1 MEEAGGAGGQ
11 PRTAWEQRP
20 RSLALRARAR
30 TAVTP
35 VIMFLMCVVTVRR
48 HAFCLR
54 LPNHMSTVICTRRER
69 VGGGRRGGA

>member
-1 MEEAGGAGGQ
+1 MSNKGRQ
-11 PRTAWEQRP
+11 
-20 RSLALRARAR
+20 L

-54 LPNHMSTVICTRRER
+54 LPNHMSTLICER
-69 VGGGRRGGA
+69 GRARAAARWH